1 MATLKKV
8 QNKILIEFL
17 GSKSVFVIIVLWLY
31 CVPLIYVTFI
41 WYNGKRFSAW
51 MINCRDPGFSSSVA
65 FFELHSIDNEIIS
78 YVNAGKNLNV
88 GSILHTVDAF

>member
-17 GSKSVFVIIVLWLY
+17 GRKSVFFIIVLCTLNLCY
-31 CVPLIYVTFI
+31 FFI

-51 MINCRDPGFSSSVA
+51 MIHWRDPGFSSSVA

-78 YVNAGKNLNV
+78 HINAGKNLNLD
-88 GSILHTVDAF
+88 SILHTFDAF

>member
-1 MATLKKV
+1 
-8 QNKILIEFL
+8 
-17 GSKSVFVIIVLWLY
+17 
-31 CVPLIYVTFI
+31 
-41 WYNGKRFSAW
+41 
-51 MINCRDPGFSSSVA
+51 MINCRDPAFSSSVA

>member
-31 CVPLIYVTFI
+31 CVPLIYVTFLFGTMEKDLVLE
-41 WYNGKRFSAW
+41 W
-51 MINCRDPGFSSSVA
+51 
-65 FFELHSIDNEIIS
+65 
-78 YVNAGKNLNV
+78 
-88 GSILHTVDAF
+88 